1 MALSYPHKV
10 CDENIRHTVLCLV
23 SNGSKRWLKMNYN
36 RKQQL
41 IVTIV
46 IKEIQNVINVSL
58 HIIYANRNWDL
69 GLYLLVCCWC
79 INYTLA
85 FPEIVFYLMSL
96 LFIVVFS
103 PVKRLSKSE
112 ETYAQIKHSL
122 QVKTV
127 QNSCKQ
133 TCQYYFFLGEAL
145 LWITNSF
152 WLYFGYLKVMS

>member
-10 CDENIRHTVLCLV
+10 CDENIKHTVLCLV

-36 RKQQL
+36 RKQEL

-46 IKEIQNVINVSL
+46 IKETQNVINVSL
-58 HIIYANRNWDL
+58 HIIHANRNWDL

-79 INYTLA
+79 INIHTSI
-85 FPEIVFYLMSL
+85 PRDCL
-96 LFIVVFS
+96 LSYESSIHS
-103 PVKRLSKSE
+103 CDNPVKRLSKSG

-122 QVKTV
+122 QVKSI

-133 TCQYYFFLGEAL
+133 TCHYFFF
-145 LWITNSF
+145 IMNS
-152 WLYFGYLKVMS
+152 YFGCFKVIMS